1 VWIELY
7 RLIVEEL
14 GSDQSVIY
22 LVQVV
27 VRSVMRVPLSLILF
41 AASLTAH
48 AASPIDCAKASSPT
62 ERTICHTPTL
72 LQADARMTAYYE
84 IAIGL
89 VGMGVRGDLG
99 DSQQAFPAIR
109 DKCGTDKACIF
120 AAYKKQTAPLEA
132 VIANVEKQGPF

>member
-1 VWIELY
+1 
-7 RLIVEEL
+7 
-14 GSDQSVIY
+14 
-22 LVQVV
+22 
-27 VRSVMRVPLSLILF
+27 MRASLSLVVF

-62 ERTICHTPTL
+62 EVTICHTPTL

-99 DSQQAFPAIR
+99 DSQQAFPAVR
-109 DKCGTDKACIF
+109 AKCGRDKACIL